1 MFNIYP
7 VGISQ
12 SNAEDTVLIPVDGTL
27 SAAIEGD
34 AVTATITE
42 DEITATITCEV
53 E

>member
-12 SNAEDTVLIPVDGTL
+12 SDAEDTALIPVDGTL
-27 SAAIEGD
+27 SS
-34 AVTATITE
+34 TIGEDVIITTIIE
-42 DEITATITCEV
+42 DEITATIICEG